1 MSYVS
6 ISVHRLIDCVS
17 MLVSVSKLVLPILM
31 LLTIF
36 VAFQFKV
43 GKSVILHEKV
53 HMHIFNN
60 LTNGAKLGVHC
71 KDKDHDIGAQILNVG
86 ESYNFVFRP
95 GSFRETTL
103 YFCGFRFNTE
113 FHYFDVYD
121 QPRDDDFVGRDC
133 QWDVH
138 ESGPCRHNDLDQP
151 PSIECFP
158 WNSKSFYRREGSHR
172 RE

>member
-1 MSYVS
+1 MSYIS
-6 ISVHRLIDCVS
+6 ISVYRLIDWAS
-17 MLVSVSKLVLPILM
+17 MMVSVSKLVLPILM

-36 VAFQFKV
+36 VAFQFKG
-43 GKSVILHEKV
+43 GKSGLFHEKV
-53 HMHIFNN
+53 HMHISNN
-60 LTNGAKLGVHC
+60 LTNGVKLTVHC
-71 KDKDHDIGAQILNVG
+71 KDKNHDIGVQTLNVG

-95 GSFRETTL
+95 NSVQPNTL

-121 QPRDDDFVGRDC
+121 QSRDDNFVGRDC

-138 ESGPCRHNDLDQP
+138 ESGPCRHNVLDKP
-151 PSIECFP
+151 YSIECFP
-158 WNSKSFYRREGSHR
+158 WNPSRREGSQR

>member
-1 MSYVS
+1 MSHIS
-6 ISVHRLIDCVS
+6 ISVHRLIDWAS
-17 MLVSVSKLVLPILM
+17 MMVSVSKLVLPILM

-36 VAFQFKV
+36 VVFQFKGV
-43 GKSVILHEKV
+43 KSGILHDKV

-60 LTNGAKLGVHC
+60 LTNGVKLTVHC
-71 KDKDHDIGAQILNVG
+71 KDKTHDIGAQTLNVG

-95 GSFRETTL
+95 GSFSETTL

-121 QPRDDDFVGRDC
+121 QERDDDFVGKDC

-138 ESGPCRHNDLDQP
+138 ESGPCRHNVKDKQNT
-151 PSIECFP
+151 IECFP
-158 WNSKSFYRREGSHR
+158 WNPSRREGSQR